1 MCTTIWTSCKYF
13 GLLNRFY
20 CTGRISL
27 SISLF
32 FQRKNC
38 HWYKQRYKKLLNTAN
53 QWSSNGP
60 VFRSVNPAL
69 FRARNFLGDLCLY
82 HFTWNL
88 FLELRGQVW
97 DHSYY
102 LVPSEPRPRDSEQ
115 DGKLGTPG
123 LQLSIFSLCFS
134 LSATFKRIL
143 LKESKWWK
151 ISNLF

>member
-1 MCTTIWTSCKYF
+1 MIWTSSKYF
-13 GLLNRFY
+13 GLLDRSY
-20 CTGRISL
+20 CTVRISL

-38 HWYKQRYKKLLNTAN
+38 HWYKQRYEKLLNTAN

-88 FLELRGQVW
+88 FLEIEAKYETIAIISSPANHGQETRKV
-97 DHSYY
+97 
-102 LVPSEPRPRDSEQ
+102 RRKT
-115 DGKLGTPG
+115 GNTNR
-123 LQLSIFSLCFS
+123 LQLSIFSVCFS
-134 LSATFKRIL
+134 LSATCKRIL

-151 ISNLF
+151 ISSLF